1 MKQSNKS
8 GAGIIQALSLV
19 LLMIPVLYTVTGT
32 GIISNIGYEDVY
44 WERARY
50 LLGQG
55 GATLYDGSSLCSLG
69 YSLVLVPIC
78 AVFKSPYAAYKAAV
92 LLNGVFLCGSYV
104 MSVMAARRLFPK
116 EKASFLSAACFFAA
130 ITPALSTAVLLNG
143 VFLCGSY
150 VMSVMAAR
158 RLFPKEKAS
167 FLSAACF
174 FAAITPAL
182 STVKSFTGPKMIV
195 LFLIWT
201 SVYCMV
207 GLYESYQR
215 RSLFLLAGCMI
226 LLPFFQ
232 IGFTGP
238 KMIVLFLIWTSVY
251 CMVGLYESYQRRS
264 LFLLAGCMIL
274 LPFFQIGLVGFD
286 LAVIV
291 CLGFQVSRKKLDET
305 VWLKLVLAV
314 LIGIAVGNVA
324 ERFVLYG
331 FTEAFELEGLPSSSL
346 EVYLDGLR
354 AGWEKG
360 YFSGLFSALIGKIY
374 VLLVNSLLIC
384 ALAVWYFIKKRSWKL
399 RKKTDCIFY
408 IFLFQLILTALF
420 DNSRS
425 VSVGLTSLSGIEVC
439 APLLVLAGIIYI
451 NHTTEWSKELIGSL
465 LITCVSAIVTAGV
478 YQKNNIAQISNT
490 NNGILLLFQ
499 NWGMNATA
507 VVYCAACLVILFAIL
522 FLFCVKVNAK
532 EKMDKIFRVVGSGGF
547 FAVCFVMGILVYR
560 HTAVKF
566 SEENLQKTAPAAS
579 VLSGIN
585 ETEEYFYY
593 ANGSLEKE
601 LAILQSL
608 MPRQKIQ
615 IVKNDRQ
622 EQNEFFEMANEED
635 RSPVI
640 ISKTG
645 KQLTEGTFADELP
658 EYRMAYT
665 TGHYAV
671 WAKRGSEVE
680 TQINQN
686 VCQRMEELLL
696 HSSVEEDAEDTM
708 SDEELESETQTEEA
722 QTSEQVEIN
731 QNVCQR
737 MEELLL
743 HSSVEEDAE
752 DTMSDEELESETQ
765 TEEAQTSEQVENA
778 LIQEE
783 SETEIPAKKEPSK
796 TVTFGTKT
804 MLASGTYRMEIYF
817 GNIDNLAGKSG
828 EVKLSHS
835 DGTLVTKKLNE
846 SVLND
851 GNGMVSVEFSNA
863 DIMRGFKVQLK
874 GSIAANAEV
883 DHIYYWKTSPAYT
896 NDGNGMVS
904 VEFSNAD
911 IMRGFKVQLKG
922 SIAANAEV
930 DHIYYWKTSPAYTV
944 GLNGGNTTAD
954 ACAAIQELDEL
965 CGQKGSVAYITSDA
979 QNAADLSMRCFEE
992 RLPDYDV
999 QITTRD
1005 KAESTGA
1012 DYLIGVTSSHSY
1024 YHAMEQYSVIQRGK
1038 YYTVLTRNDSN
1049 VYEKYLENGG
1059 KVLSHEKLLTADA
1072 FIDEKKSDDKR
1083 KKDRDTIELEA
1094 GSYVYYL
1101 DVVQLTR
1108 NVLPHGVI
1116 GSVQF
1121 FDEEKKELLAELEI
1135 EDTDLLYDADGK
1147 TYLSLPLVLRE
1158 KCSSLSCTLKAGTD
1172 LKMEYS
1178 LRGIELAAEKYQF
1191 GQEEQEIGE
1200 LCEIVN
1206 SVPEAQKLFVVQTL
1220 DQINEAKSG
1229 FAYLKENM
1237 PSVQIETITYD
1248 EANDTLTD
1256 AFLLTRGLSESYL
1269 RLIGK
1274 YNIVGQVG
1282 QYTLLVRS
1290 EGTLA
1295 QAAERQGYHAL
1306 NNGKKVTFESLA
1318 LTSRVSEED
1327 GTVVKLPKAVYN
1339 ITLKLSAD
1347 EIESDDTVEV
1357 YLMCDK
1363 SEKAVEKE
1371 IKELIEQG
1379 YTKREAK
1386 EKVELQA
1393 ECAQA
1398 TYEGYRFD
1406 EDDNI
1411 VITMRTNKERTLQNL
1426 AIDAFSWHGCE
1437 IEGEILWVE
1446 IV

>member
-1 MKQSNKS
+1 M
-8 GAGIIQALSLV
+8 
-19 LLMIPVLYTVTGT
+19 
-32 GIISNIGYEDVY
+32 
-44 WERARY
+44 
-50 LLGQG
+50 LGQG

-69 YSLVLVPIC
+69 YSFVLVPIC

-104 MSVMAARRLFPK
+104 MSVMAARRLFPR
-116 EKASFLSAACFFAA
+116 EKSTFLSAACFFAML
-130 ITPALSTAVLLNG
+130 TPVLSIA
-143 VFLCGSY
+143 
-150 VMSVMAAR
+150 
-158 RLFPKEKAS
+158 
-167 FLSAACF
+167 
-174 FAAITPAL
+174 
-182 STVKSFTGPKMIV
+182 KSFTGPKMIV
-195 LFLIWT
+195 LFLIWV
-201 SVYCMV
+201 SVYCMA
-207 GLYESYQR
+207 GLYESYES
-215 RSLFLLAGCMI
+215 RSVILLAICLI

-232 IGFTGP
+232 IG
-238 KMIVLFLIWTSVY
+238 MI
-251 CMVGLYESYQRRS
+251 
-264 LFLLAGCMIL
+264 
-274 LPFFQIGLVGFD
+274 GFD

-291 CLGFQVSRKKLDET
+291 CLGFFVSRKKLNET
-305 VWLKLVLAV
+305 LWLELVLAV
-314 LIGIAVGNVA
+314 LIGIAVENVA

-331 FTEAFELEGLPSSSL
+331 FTETFELEVLPSSSL

-374 VLLVNSLLIC
+374 VLLVNSMLIC
-384 ALAVWYFIKKRSWKL
+384 APAVWYFIKKRSWKL

-408 IFLFQLILTALF
+408 MFLFQLILTALF

-439 APLLVLAGIIYI
+439 VPLLVLVGIIYI

-465 LITCVSAIVTAGV
+465 FITCVSAIVTAGV
-478 YQKNNIAQISNT
+478 YQKNNIGQISNT

-507 VVYCAACLVILFAIL
+507 VVYCAACLVILLAMLLL
-522 FLFCVKVNAK
+522 FFVKADTK
-532 EKMDKIFRVVGSGGF
+532 RKTDKVLRAAGVGGF
-547 FAVCFVMGILVYR
+547 FTVCFVMGILVYR

-566 SEENLQKTAPAAS
+566 SEGNLQKTAPVAS
-579 VLSGIN
+579 VLSGID
-585 ETEEYFYY
+585 ETEECFYY
-593 ANGSLEKE
+593 ANGGLEKE
-601 LAILQSL
+601 LAVLQSL
-608 MPRQKIQ
+608 LPQHKIR

-622 EQNEFFEMANEED
+622 EQNEFFEMVDEEKC
-635 RSPVI
+635 SPVI

-645 KQLTEGTFADELP
+645 KQLTEGTFAEEFP

-686 VCQRMEELLL
+686 VSQRMEELLL
-696 HSSVEEDAEDTM
+696 HSSVEDDAEETF
-708 SDEELESETQTEEA
+708 SDEEVEELESEAQTEEL
-722 QTSEQVEIN
+722 QTSD
-731 QNVCQR
+731 
-737 MEELLL
+737 L
-743 HSSVEEDAE
+743 VEEE
-752 DTMSDEELESETQ
+752 P
-765 TEEAQTSEQVENA
+765 
-778 LIQEE
+778 IQEE
-783 SETEIPAKKEPSK
+783 IETERLAKKEPSK

-804 MLASGTYRMEIYF
+804 MLAPGTYRMEIYF
-817 GNIDNLAGKSG
+817 GSIENVSGKSG
-828 EVKLSHS
+828 EIKLSHS

-846 SVLND
+846 AVLND

-863 DIMRGFKVQLK
+863 DIMRGFKVQLS
-874 GSIAANAEV
+874 GSIAV
-883 DHIYYWKTSPAYT
+883 
-896 NDGNGMVS
+896 
-904 VEFSNAD
+904 
-911 IMRGFKVQLKG
+911 
-922 SIAANAEV
+922 NAEV

-944 GLNGGNTTAD
+944 GLNGGNTTSD

-965 CGQKGSVAYITSDA
+965 CGKKGSVAYIASDA
-979 QNAADLSMRCFEE
+979 QNADDLSMRCFEE

-1038 YYTVLTRNDSN
+1038 YYTVLVRNDSN
-1049 VYEKYLENGG
+1049 AYEKYLENGG
-1059 KVLSHEKLLTADA
+1059 KFLSHEKFLTADA
-1072 FIDEKKSDDKR
+1072 FIDEDQADEKQGEGS
-1083 KKDRDTIELEA
+1083 DTIELEA

-1108 NVLPHGVI
+1108 NMLPRGVI

-1121 FDEEKKELLAELEI
+1121 FDEEKEELLAEQEI

-1147 TYLSLPLVLRE
+1147 MYLRLPLVLRE
-1158 KCSSLSCTLKAGTD
+1158 KCSSLSCTLKTGAD

-1191 GQEEQEIGE
+1191 GQEEPEIGE

-1229 FAYLKENM
+1229 FAYLEENM
-1237 PSVQIETITYD
+1237 QNVQIETITYD
-1248 EANDTLTD
+1248 EANDTLMD
-1256 AFLLTRGLSESYL
+1256 AFLLTRGLSENYL
-1269 RLIGK
+1269 RLLGK
-1274 YNIVGQVG
+1274 YNIIGQAG

-1295 QAAERQGYHAL
+1295 QTAERQGYHAL
-1306 NNGKKVTFESLA
+1306 NNGRKVTFESLA
-1318 LTSRVSEED
+1318 LTSGASEED

-1347 EIESDDTVEV
+1347 EIEPDDTVEV

-1363 SEKAVEKE
+1363 SEKEIDMELEAV
-1371 IKELIEQG
+1371 LANG
-1379 YTKREAK
+1379 YTKLEAVR
-1386 EKVELQA
+1386 KVNPQKI
-1393 ECAQA
+1393 CGKA
-1398 TYEGYRFD
+1398 TYQGYHF
-1406 EDDNI
+1406 EDDRGI
-1411 VITMRTNKERTLQNL
+1411 VVTFKTDKDSTLENL
-1426 AIDAFSWHGCE
+1426 SVDVFSWQGCR
-1437 IEGEILWVE
+1437 IKGKIIWME

>member
-130 ITPALSTAVLLNG
+130 ITPALST
-143 VFLCGSY
+143 
-150 VMSVMAAR
+150 
-158 RLFPKEKAS
+158 
-167 FLSAACF
+167 
-174 FAAITPAL
+174 
-182 STVKSFTGPKMIV
+182 VKS
-195 LFLIWT
+195 
-201 SVYCMV
+201 
-207 GLYESYQR
+207 
-215 RSLFLLAGCMI
+215 
-226 LLPFFQ
+226 
-232 IGFTGP
+232 FTGP

-291 CLGFQVSRKKLDET
+291 CLGFQVRRKKLDET

-399 RKKTDCIFY
+399 REKTDCIFY

-507 VVYCAACLVILFAIL
+507 VVYFAACLTILLAMI
-522 FLFCVKVNAK
+522 FLFCAKVKTKRKADRLLKTAGV
-532 EKMDKIFRVVGSGGF
+532 SGLF
-547 FAVCFVMGILVYR
+547 LVCMVLTILVYR

-566 SEENLQKTAPAAS
+566 SKENIRRTAPIAS
-579 VLSGIN
+579 VLSGLG

-593 ANGSLEKE
+593 ANSGLEKE
-601 LAILQSL
+601 LVILQSL
-608 MPRQKIQ
+608 IPQYKIQ

-622 EQNEFFEMANEED
+622 EQNDFFEMVDQEKK
-635 RSPVI
+635 SPVI

-645 KQLTEGTFADELP
+645 KNLTERTFSEELS
-658 EYRMAYT
+658 EYRLAYT
-665 TGHYAV
+665 TGHYAI
-671 WAKRGSEVE
+671 WTKRGSKAEA
-680 TQINQN
+680 QINQN
-686 VCQRMEELLL
+686 VSQRMEELFL
-696 HSSVEEDAEDTM
+696 HSSVEEEPEDTM
-708 SDEELESETQTEEA
+708 SDEELESETQTEE
-722 QTSEQVEIN
+722 QVFDSLEKESIP
-731 QNVCQR
+731 
-737 MEELLL
+737 
-743 HSSVEEDAE
+743 AE
-752 DTMSDEELESETQ
+752 G
-765 TEEAQTSEQVENA
+765 
-778 LIQEE
+778 
-783 SETEIPAKKEPSK
+783 ETEKPIKQEVSK
-796 TVTFGTKT
+796 TVTFGAKT
-804 MLASGTYRMEIYF
+804 MLAPGTYHMEIYF
-817 GNIDNLAGKSG
+817 GDIGDLAGKTG
-828 EVKLSHS
+828 EIKLSHAG
-835 DGTLVTKKLNE
+835 GTLVTKIINE

-851 GNGMVSVEFSNA
+851 GNGMVSIEFSNA
-863 DIMRGFKVQLK
+863 EIMRNFKAELK
-874 GSIAANAEV
+874 GSIVANA
-883 DHIYYWKTSPAYT
+883 
-896 NDGNGMVS
+896 
-904 VEFSNAD
+904 
-911 IMRGFKVQLKG
+911 
-922 SIAANAEV
+922 AAEHV
-930 DHIYYWKTSPAYTV
+930 YYWKTSPAYTV
-944 GLNGGNTTAD
+944 GLNGGNITSD
-954 ACAAIQELDEL
+954 ACAAIQELDESR
-965 CGQKGSVAYITSDA
+965 GKKGSVAYIASDA
-979 QNAADLSMRCFEE
+979 QNIEDLSVRCFEE
-992 RLPDYDV
+992 RLPGYEI
-999 QITTRD
+999 QIITKD
-1005 KAESTGA
+1005 EIESAQA

-1024 YHAMEQYSVIQRGK
+1024 YNAMEQYSVIQRGK
-1038 YYTVLTRNDSN
+1038 YYTVLVENNSDA
-1049 VYEKYLENGG
+1049 YKKYLESGR
-1059 KVLSHEKLLTADA
+1059 KLLSLKKMLTADA
-1072 FIDEKKSDDKR
+1072 FADEKHTDKET
-1083 KKDRDTIELEA
+1083 DERDTIELEA
-1094 GSYVYYL
+1094 GSYVYYM

-1108 NVLPHGVI
+1108 NILPHGSI

-1121 FDEEKKELLAELEI
+1121 FDEEEERILAEYTVEG
-1135 EDTDLLYDADGK
+1135 TDILWVEAGK
-1147 TYLSLPLVLRE
+1147 TYLKIPLVLRE
-1158 KCSSLSCTLKAGTD
+1158 KCSSLSCTLETEPD
-1172 LKMEYS
+1172 IKMEYS
-1178 LRGIELAAEKYQF
+1178 LRGIELTAEKYQY
-1191 GQEEQEIGE
+1191 GQEEPDIGK

-1206 SVPEAQKLFVVQTL
+1206 SVPQADKLFVVQTL
-1220 DQINEAKSG
+1220 DQINEAESG
-1229 FAYLKENM
+1229 FSYLNEKM
-1237 PSVQIETITYD
+1237 PNTEIETITYD
-1248 EANDTLTD
+1248 EANGTLADT
-1256 AFLLTRGLSESYL
+1256 FILTRGLSENYL

-1274 YNIVGQVG
+1274 YNIIGQAG

-1290 EGTLA
+1290 EGTIA
-1295 QAAERQGYHAL
+1295 QAADKQGYHAL

-1318 LTSRVSEED
+1318 LSCGDSEED

-1339 ITLKLSAD
+1339 VTLKLSAD
-1347 EIESDDTVEV
+1347 EIEPDDTVEV

-1363 SEKAVEKE
+1363 TENAIEKE

-1379 YTKREAK
+1379 YTKQDAK
-1386 EKVELQA
+1386 EEVELQV

-1406 EDDNI
+1406 EDNNI
-1411 VITMRTNKERTLQNL
+1411 VITMRTDKERTLENL
-1426 AIDAFSWHGCE
+1426 TVDAFSWHGRE
-1437 IEGEILWVE
+1437 VEGEILWVE
-1446 IV
+1446 IA

>member
-19 LLMIPVLYTVTGT
+19 LLMIPVLYAVTGT

-69 YSLVLVPIC
+69 YSFVLVPIC

-104 MSVMAARRLFPK
+104 MSVMAARRLFPR
-116 EKASFLSAACFFAA
+116 EKSTFLSAACFFAML
-130 ITPALSTAVLLNG
+130 TPVLSIA
-143 VFLCGSY
+143 
-150 VMSVMAAR
+150 
-158 RLFPKEKAS
+158 
-167 FLSAACF
+167 
-174 FAAITPAL
+174 
-182 STVKSFTGPKMIV
+182 KSFTGPKMIV
-195 LFLIWT
+195 LFLIWV
-201 SVYCMV
+201 SVYCMA
-207 GLYESYQR
+207 GLYESYES
-215 RSLFLLAGCMI
+215 RSVILLAICLI

-232 IGFTGP
+232 IG
-238 KMIVLFLIWTSVY
+238 MI
-251 CMVGLYESYQRRS
+251 
-264 LFLLAGCMIL
+264 
-274 LPFFQIGLVGFD
+274 GFD

-291 CLGFQVSRKKLDET
+291 CLGFFVSRKKLNET
-305 VWLKLVLAV
+305 LWLELVLAV
-314 LIGIAVGNVA
+314 LIGIAVENVA

-331 FTEAFELEGLPSSSL
+331 FTETFELEVLPSSSL

-374 VLLVNSLLIC
+374 VLLVNSMLIC
-384 ALAVWYFIKKRSWKL
+384 APAVWYFIKKRSWKL

-408 IFLFQLILTALF
+408 MFLFQLILTALF

-439 APLLVLAGIIYI
+439 VPLLVLVGIIYI

-465 LITCVSAIVTAGV
+465 FITCVSAIVTAGV
-478 YQKNNIAQISNT
+478 YQKNNIGQISNT

-507 VVYCAACLVILFAIL
+507 VVYCAACLVILLAMLLL
-522 FLFCVKVNAK
+522 FFVKADTK
-532 EKMDKIFRVVGSGGF
+532 RKTDKVLRAAGVGGF
-547 FAVCFVMGILVYR
+547 FTVCFVMGILVYR

-566 SEENLQKTAPAAS
+566 SEGNLQKTAPVAS
-579 VLSGIN
+579 VLSGID
-585 ETEEYFYY
+585 ETEECFYY
-593 ANGSLEKE
+593 ANGGLEKE
-601 LAILQSL
+601 LAVLQSL
-608 MPRQKIQ
+608 LPQHKIR

-622 EQNEFFEMANEED
+622 EQNDFFEMVDEEKC
-635 RSPVI
+635 SPVI

-645 KQLTEGTFADELP
+645 KQLTEGTFAEEFP

-686 VCQRMEELLL
+686 VSQRMEELLL
-696 HSSVEEDAEDTM
+696 HSSVEDDAEETF
-708 SDEELESETQTEEA
+708 SDEEVEELESEAQTEEL
-722 QTSEQVEIN
+722 QTSD
-731 QNVCQR
+731 
-737 MEELLL
+737 L
-743 HSSVEEDAE
+743 VEEE
-752 DTMSDEELESETQ
+752 P
-765 TEEAQTSEQVENA
+765 
-778 LIQEE
+778 IQEE
-783 SETEIPAKKEPSK
+783 IETERLAKKEPSK

-804 MLASGTYRMEIYF
+804 MLAPGTYRMEIYF
-817 GNIDNLAGKSG
+817 GSIENVSGKSG
-828 EVKLSHS
+828 EIKLSHS

-846 SVLND
+846 AVLND

-863 DIMRGFKVQLK
+863 DIMRGFKVQLS
-874 GSIAANAEV
+874 GSIAV
-883 DHIYYWKTSPAYT
+883 
-896 NDGNGMVS
+896 
-904 VEFSNAD
+904 
-911 IMRGFKVQLKG
+911 
-922 SIAANAEV
+922 NAEV

-944 GLNGGNTTAD
+944 GLNGGNTTSD

-965 CGQKGSVAYITSDA
+965 CGKKGSVAYIASDA
-979 QNAADLSMRCFEE
+979 QNADDLSMRCFEE

-1038 YYTVLTRNDSN
+1038 YYTVLVRNDSN
-1049 VYEKYLENGG
+1049 AYEKYLENGG
-1059 KVLSHEKLLTADA
+1059 KFLSHEKFLTADA
-1072 FIDEKKSDDKR
+1072 FIDEDQADEKQGEGS
-1083 KKDRDTIELEA
+1083 DTIELEA

-1108 NVLPHGVI
+1108 NMLPRGVI

-1121 FDEEKKELLAELEI
+1121 FDEEKEELLAEQEI

-1147 TYLSLPLVLRE
+1147 MYLRLPLVLRE
-1158 KCSSLSCTLKAGTD
+1158 KCSSLSCTLKTGAD

-1191 GQEEQEIGE
+1191 GQEEPEIGE

-1229 FAYLKENM
+1229 FAYLEENM
-1237 PSVQIETITYD
+1237 QNVQIETITYD
-1248 EANDTLTD
+1248 EANDTLMD
-1256 AFLLTRGLSESYL
+1256 AFLLTRGLSENYL
-1269 RLIGK
+1269 RLLGK
-1274 YNIVGQVG
+1274 YNIIGQAG

-1295 QAAERQGYHAL
+1295 QTAERQGYHAL
-1306 NNGKKVTFESLA
+1306 NNGRKVTFESLA
-1318 LTSRVSEED
+1318 LTSGASEED

-1347 EIESDDTVEV
+1347 EIEPDDTVEV

-1363 SEKAVEKE
+1363 SEKEIDMELEAV
-1371 IKELIEQG
+1371 LANG
-1379 YTKREAK
+1379 YTKLEAVR
-1386 EKVELQA
+1386 KVNPQKI
-1393 ECAQA
+1393 CGKA
-1398 TYEGYRFD
+1398 TYQGYHF
-1406 EDDNI
+1406 EDDRGI
-1411 VITMRTNKERTLQNL
+1411 VVTFKTDKDSTLENL
-1426 AIDAFSWHGCE
+1426 SVDVFSWQGCR
-1437 IEGEILWVE
+1437 IKGKIIWME

>member
-19 LLMIPVLYTVTGT
+19 LLMIPVLYAVTGT

-69 YSLVLVPIC
+69 YSFVLVPIC

-104 MSVMAARRLFPK
+104 MSVMAARRLFPR
-116 EKASFLSAACFFAA
+116 EKSTFLSAACFFAML
-130 ITPALSTAVLLNG
+130 TPVLSIA
-143 VFLCGSY
+143 
-150 VMSVMAAR
+150 
-158 RLFPKEKAS
+158 
-167 FLSAACF
+167 
-174 FAAITPAL
+174 
-182 STVKSFTGPKMIV
+182 KSFTGPKMIV
-195 LFLIWT
+195 LFLIWV
-201 SVYCMV
+201 SVYCMA
-207 GLYESYQR
+207 GLYESYES
-215 RSLFLLAGCMI
+215 RSVILLAICLI

-232 IGFTGP
+232 IG
-238 KMIVLFLIWTSVY
+238 MI
-251 CMVGLYESYQRRS
+251 
-264 LFLLAGCMIL
+264 
-274 LPFFQIGLVGFD
+274 GFD

-291 CLGFQVSRKKLDET
+291 CLGFFVSRKKLNET
-305 VWLKLVLAV
+305 LWLELVLAV
-314 LIGIAVGNVA
+314 LIGIAVENVA

-331 FTEAFELEGLPSSSL
+331 FTETFELEVLPSSSL

-374 VLLVNSLLIC
+374 VLLVNSMLIC
-384 ALAVWYFIKKRSWKL
+384 APAVWYFIKKRSWKL

-408 IFLFQLILTALF
+408 MFLFQLILTALF

-439 APLLVLAGIIYI
+439 VPLLVLVGIIYI

-465 LITCVSAIVTAGV
+465 FITCVSAIVTAGV
-478 YQKNNIAQISNT
+478 YQKNNIGQISNT

-507 VVYCAACLVILFAIL
+507 VVYCAACLVILLAMLLL
-522 FLFCVKVNAK
+522 FFVKADTK
-532 EKMDKIFRVVGSGGF
+532 RKTDKVLRAAGVGGF
-547 FAVCFVMGILVYR
+547 FTVCFVMGILVYR

-566 SEENLQKTAPAAS
+566 SEGNLQKTAPVAS
-579 VLSGIN
+579 VLSGID
-585 ETEEYFYY
+585 ETEECFYY
-593 ANGSLEKE
+593 ANGGLEKE
-601 LAILQSL
+601 LAVLQSL
-608 MPRQKIQ
+608 LPQHKIR

-622 EQNEFFEMANEED
+622 EQNEFFEMVDEEKC
-635 RSPVI
+635 SPVI

-645 KQLTEGTFADELP
+645 KQLTEGTFAEEFP

-686 VCQRMEELLL
+686 VSQRMEELLL
-696 HSSVEEDAEDTM
+696 HSSVEDDAEETF
-708 SDEELESETQTEEA
+708 SDEEVEELESEAQTEEL
-722 QTSEQVEIN
+722 QTSD
-731 QNVCQR
+731 
-737 MEELLL
+737 L
-743 HSSVEEDAE
+743 VEEE
-752 DTMSDEELESETQ
+752 P
-765 TEEAQTSEQVENA
+765 
-778 LIQEE
+778 IQEE
-783 SETEIPAKKEPSK
+783 IETERLAKKEPSK

-804 MLASGTYRMEIYF
+804 MLAPGTYRMEIYF
-817 GNIDNLAGKSG
+817 GSIENVSGKSG
-828 EVKLSHS
+828 EIKLSHS

-846 SVLND
+846 AVLND

-863 DIMRGFKVQLK
+863 DIMRGFKVQLS
-874 GSIAANAEV
+874 GSIAV
-883 DHIYYWKTSPAYT
+883 
-896 NDGNGMVS
+896 
-904 VEFSNAD
+904 
-911 IMRGFKVQLKG
+911 
-922 SIAANAEV
+922 NAEV

-944 GLNGGNTTAD
+944 GLNGGNTTSD

-965 CGQKGSVAYITSDA
+965 CGKKGSVAYIASDA
-979 QNAADLSMRCFEE
+979 QNADDLSMRCFEE

-1038 YYTVLTRNDSN
+1038 YYTVLVRNDSN
-1049 VYEKYLENGG
+1049 AYEKYLENGG
-1059 KVLSHEKLLTADA
+1059 KILSHEKFLTADA
-1072 FIDEKKSDDKR
+1072 FIDEDQADEKQGEGS
-1083 KKDRDTIELEA
+1083 DTIELEA

-1108 NVLPHGVI
+1108 NMLPRGVI

-1121 FDEEKKELLAELEI
+1121 FDEEKEELLAEQEI

-1147 TYLSLPLVLRE
+1147 MYLRLPLVLRE
-1158 KCSSLSCTLKAGTD
+1158 KCSSLSCTLKTGAD

-1191 GQEEQEIGE
+1191 GQEEPEIGE

-1229 FAYLKENM
+1229 FAYLEENM
-1237 PSVQIETITYD
+1237 QNVQIETITYD
-1248 EANDTLTD
+1248 EANDTLMD
-1256 AFLLTRGLSESYL
+1256 AFLLTRGLSENYL
-1269 RLIGK
+1269 RLLGK
-1274 YNIVGQVG
+1274 YNIIGQAG

-1295 QAAERQGYHAL
+1295 QTAERQGYHAL
-1306 NNGKKVTFESLA
+1306 NNGRKVTFESLA
-1318 LTSRVSEED
+1318 LTSGASEED

-1347 EIESDDTVEV
+1347 EIEPDDTVEV

-1363 SEKAVEKE
+1363 SEKEIDMELEAV
-1371 IKELIEQG
+1371 LANG
-1379 YTKREAK
+1379 YTKLEAVR
-1386 EKVELQA
+1386 KVNPQKI
-1393 ECAQA
+1393 CGKA
-1398 TYEGYRFD
+1398 TYQGYHF
-1406 EDDNI
+1406 EDDRGI
-1411 VITMRTNKERTLQNL
+1411 VVTFKTDKDSTLENL
-1426 AIDAFSWHGCE
+1426 SVDVFSWQGCR
-1437 IEGEILWVE
+1437 IKGKIIWME

>member
-19 LLMIPVLYTVTGT
+19 LLMIPVLYAVTGT

-50 LLGQG
+50 LLEQG

-69 YSLVLVPIC
+69 YSFVLVPIC

-104 MSVMAARRLFPK
+104 MSVMAARRLFPR
-116 EKASFLSAACFFAA
+116 EKSTFLSAACFFAML
-130 ITPALSTAVLLNG
+130 TPVLSIA
-143 VFLCGSY
+143 
-150 VMSVMAAR
+150 
-158 RLFPKEKAS
+158 
-167 FLSAACF
+167 
-174 FAAITPAL
+174 
-182 STVKSFTGPKMIV
+182 KSFTGPKMIV
-195 LFLIWT
+195 LFLIWV
-201 SVYCMV
+201 SVYCMA
-207 GLYESYQR
+207 GLYESYES
-215 RSLFLLAGCMI
+215 RSVILLAICLI

-232 IGFTGP
+232 IG
-238 KMIVLFLIWTSVY
+238 MI
-251 CMVGLYESYQRRS
+251 
-264 LFLLAGCMIL
+264 
-274 LPFFQIGLVGFD
+274 GFD

-291 CLGFQVSRKKLDET
+291 CLGFFVSRKKLNET
-305 VWLKLVLAV
+305 LWLELVLAV
-314 LIGIAVGNVA
+314 LIGIAVENVA

-331 FTEAFELEGLPSSSL
+331 FTETFELEVLPSSSL

-374 VLLVNSLLIC
+374 VLLVNSMLIC
-384 ALAVWYFIKKRSWKL
+384 APAVWYFIKKRSWKL

-408 IFLFQLILTALF
+408 MFLFQLILTALF

-439 APLLVLAGIIYI
+439 VPLLVLVGIIYI

-465 LITCVSAIVTAGV
+465 FITCVSAIVTAGV
-478 YQKNNIAQISNT
+478 YQKNNIGQISNT

-507 VVYCAACLVILFAIL
+507 VVYCAACLVILLAMLLL
-522 FLFCVKVNAK
+522 FFVKADTK
-532 EKMDKIFRVVGSGGF
+532 RKTDKVLRAAGVGGF
-547 FAVCFVMGILVYR
+547 FTVCFVMGILVYR

-566 SEENLQKTAPAAS
+566 SEGNLQKTAPVAS
-579 VLSGIN
+579 VLSGID
-585 ETEEYFYY
+585 ETEECFYY
-593 ANGSLEKE
+593 ANGGLEKE
-601 LAILQSL
+601 LAVLQSL
-608 MPRQKIQ
+608 LPQHKIR

-622 EQNEFFEMANEED
+622 EQNEFFEMVDEEKC
-635 RSPVI
+635 SPVI

-645 KQLTEGTFADELP
+645 KQLTEGTFAEEFP

-686 VCQRMEELLL
+686 VSQRMEELLL
-696 HSSVEEDAEDTM
+696 HSSVEDDAEETF
-708 SDEELESETQTEEA
+708 SDEEVEELESEAQTEEL
-722 QTSEQVEIN
+722 QTSD
-731 QNVCQR
+731 
-737 MEELLL
+737 L
-743 HSSVEEDAE
+743 VEEE
-752 DTMSDEELESETQ
+752 P
-765 TEEAQTSEQVENA
+765 
-778 LIQEE
+778 IQEE
-783 SETEIPAKKEPSK
+783 IETERLAKKEPSK

-804 MLASGTYRMEIYF
+804 MLAPGTYRMEIYF
-817 GNIDNLAGKSG
+817 GSIENVSGKSG
-828 EVKLSHS
+828 EIKLSHS

-846 SVLND
+846 AVLND

-863 DIMRGFKVQLK
+863 DIMRGFKVQLS
-874 GSIAANAEV
+874 GSIAV
-883 DHIYYWKTSPAYT
+883 
-896 NDGNGMVS
+896 
-904 VEFSNAD
+904 
-911 IMRGFKVQLKG
+911 
-922 SIAANAEV
+922 NAEV

-944 GLNGGNTTAD
+944 GLNGGNTTSD

-965 CGQKGSVAYITSDA
+965 CGKKGSVAYIASDA
-979 QNAADLSMRCFEE
+979 QNADDLSMRCFEE

-1038 YYTVLTRNDSN
+1038 YYTVLVRNDSN
-1049 VYEKYLENGG
+1049 AYEKYLENGG
-1059 KVLSHEKLLTADA
+1059 KILSHEKFLTADA
-1072 FIDEKKSDDKR
+1072 FIDEDQADEKQGEGS
-1083 KKDRDTIELEA
+1083 DTIELEA

-1108 NVLPHGVI
+1108 NMLPRGVI

-1121 FDEEKKELLAELEI
+1121 FDEEKEELLAEQEI

-1147 TYLSLPLVLRE
+1147 MYLRLPLVLRE
-1158 KCSSLSCTLKAGTD
+1158 KCSSLSCTLKTGAD

-1191 GQEEQEIGE
+1191 GQEEPEIGE

-1229 FAYLKENM
+1229 FAYLEENM
-1237 PSVQIETITYD
+1237 QNVQIETITYD
-1248 EANDTLTD
+1248 EANDTLMD
-1256 AFLLTRGLSESYL
+1256 AFLLTRGLSENYL
-1269 RLIGK
+1269 RLLGK
-1274 YNIVGQVG
+1274 YNIIGQAG

-1295 QAAERQGYHAL
+1295 QTAERQGYHAL
-1306 NNGKKVTFESLA
+1306 NNGRKVTFESLA
-1318 LTSRVSEED
+1318 LTSGASEED

-1347 EIESDDTVEV
+1347 EIEPDDTVEV

-1363 SEKAVEKE
+1363 SEKEIDMELEAV
-1371 IKELIEQG
+1371 LANG
-1379 YTKREAK
+1379 YTKLEAVR
-1386 EKVELQA
+1386 KVNPQKI
-1393 ECAQA
+1393 CGKA
-1398 TYEGYRFD
+1398 TYQGYHF
-1406 EDDNI
+1406 EDDRGI
-1411 VITMRTNKERTLQNL
+1411 VVTFKTDKDSTLENL
-1426 AIDAFSWHGCE
+1426 SVDVFSWQGCR
-1437 IEGEILWVE
+1437 IKGKIIWME

>member
-130 ITPALSTAVLLNG
+130 ITPALST
-143 VFLCGSY
+143 
-150 VMSVMAAR
+150 
-158 RLFPKEKAS
+158 
-167 FLSAACF
+167 
-174 FAAITPAL
+174 
-182 STVKSFTGPKMIV
+182 VKS
-195 LFLIWT
+195 
-201 SVYCMV
+201 
-207 GLYESYQR
+207 
-215 RSLFLLAGCMI
+215 
-226 LLPFFQ
+226 
-232 IGFTGP
+232 FTGP

-722 QTSEQVEIN
+722 QTSEQVE
-731 QNVCQR
+731 
-737 MEELLL
+737 
-743 HSSVEEDAE
+743 
-752 DTMSDEELESETQ
+752 
-765 TEEAQTSEQVENA
+765 NA

-846 SVLND
+846 SVL
-851 GNGMVSVEFSNA
+851 
-863 DIMRGFKVQLK
+863 
-874 GSIAANAEV
+874 
-883 DHIYYWKTSPAYT
+883 

>member
-104 MSVMAARRLFPK
+104 MSVMAARRF
-116 EKASFLSAACFFAA
+116 
-130 ITPALSTAVLLNG
+130 
-143 VFLCGSY
+143 
-150 VMSVMAAR
+150 
-158 RLFPKEKAS
+158 FPKEKAS

-182 STVKSFTGPKMIV
+182 STVKS
-195 LFLIWT
+195 
-201 SVYCMV
+201 
-207 GLYESYQR
+207 
-215 RSLFLLAGCMI
+215 
-226 LLPFFQ
+226 
-232 IGFTGP
+232 FTGP

-331 FTEAFELEGLPSSSL
+331 FTEAFELEVLPSSSL

-384 ALAVWYFIKKRSWKL
+384 APAVWYFIKKRSWKL

-408 IFLFQLILTALF
+408 MFLFQLILTALF

-439 APLLVLAGIIYI
+439 APLLVLVGIIYI

-478 YQKNNIAQISNT
+478 YQKNNIGQISNT

-507 VVYCAACLVILFAIL
+507 VVYCAACLVILLAML
-522 FLFCVKVNAK
+522 LLFCVKADTK
-532 EKMDKIFRVVGSGGF
+532 RKADKVLRAAGVSGF
-547 FAVCFVMGILVYR
+547 FTVCFVMGILVYR

-566 SEENLQKTAPAAS
+566 SEGSLQKTAPVAS
-579 VLSGIN
+579 ILSGIA
-585 ETEEYFYY
+585 ETEECFYY
-593 ANGSLEKE
+593 ANGGLEKE

-608 MPRQKIQ
+608 LPQRKIR
-615 IVKNDRQ
+615 IVENDRR
-622 EQNEFFEMANEED
+622 EQNEFFEMVDEEKC
-635 RSPVI
+635 SPVI

-686 VCQRMEELLL
+686 VSQRMEELLL
-696 HSSVEEDAEDTM
+696 HSSVEDGAEETF
-708 SDEELESETQTEEA
+708 SDEEVEELESEAQTEES
-722 QTSEQVEIN
+722 QTSD
-731 QNVCQR
+731 
-737 MEELLL
+737 L
-743 HSSVEEDAE
+743 VEEE
-752 DTMSDEELESETQ
+752 PIPEE
-765 TEEAQTSEQVENA
+765 
-778 LIQEE
+778 I
-783 SETEIPAKKEPSK
+783 ETERPAMKEPSK

-804 MLASGTYRMEIYF
+804 MLAPGTYRMEIYF
-817 GNIDNLAGKSG
+817 GSIENVSGKSG
-828 EVKLSHS
+828 EIKLSHS
-835 DGTLVTKKLNE
+835 DGTLVTKKLSE
-846 SVLND
+846 AVLND

-863 DIMRGFKVQLK
+863 DIMRSFKVQLK

-883 DHIYYWKTSPAYT
+883 DH
-896 NDGNGMVS
+896 V
-904 VEFSNAD
+904 
-911 IMRGFKVQLKG
+911 
-922 SIAANAEV
+922 
-930 DHIYYWKTSPAYTV
+930 YYWKTSPAYTV
-944 GLNGGNTTAD
+944 GLNGGNTTSD
-954 ACAAIQELDEL
+954 VCTAIQELDEL
-965 CGQKGSVAYITSDA
+965 CGKKGSVAYIASDA
-979 QNAADLSMRCFEE
+979 QNADDLSMRCFEE
-992 RLPDYDV
+992 RLPDYDI

-1038 YYTVLTRNDSN
+1038 YYTVLIRNDSN
-1049 VYEKYLENGG
+1049 AYEKYLENGG
-1059 KVLSHEKLLTADA
+1059 KFLSYEKLLTADA
-1072 FIDEKKSDDKR
+1072 FIDEKKSDGKR

-1147 TYLSLPLVLRE
+1147 TYLRLPLVLRE
-1158 KCSSLSCTLKAGTD
+1158 KCSSLSCTLKTGSD

-1229 FAYLKENM
+1229 FAYLEENM

-1256 AFLLTRGLSESYL
+1256 AFLLTRGLSENYL
-1269 RLIGK
+1269 RLLGK
-1274 YNIVGQVG
+1274 YNIIGQAG

-1295 QAAERQGYHAL
+1295 QTAEQQGYHAL
-1306 NNGKKVTFESLA
+1306 NNGRKITFESLA
-1318 LTSRVSEED
+1318 LASGVSEED

-1339 ITLKLSAD
+1339 ITLKLNAD
-1347 EIESDDTVEV
+1347 EIEPDDTVEV

-1386 EKVELQA
+1386 EEVELQA

-1411 VITMRTNKERTLQNL
+1411 VTTMRTNKERTLQNL

-1446 IV
+1446 IA